1 MRKLFLSYPLGIQTP
16 SYGNK
21 DPFVLEST
29 KSLSCGDSCNQY
41 RVTFNN
47 HLGTHIDCPRHF
59 DDAGSTIEKY
69 PADFWFSD
77 KVWLLNLPAN
87 PGELINLEPYIK
99 GGLPEVEVLLI
110 RTGFYQYRGQR
121 TYWENNPG
129 LSVASCQLLRE
140 KFKNLK
146 IVGFDFISLSS
157 YQHRPEG
164 REAHK
169 ALLHSQFGK
178 KAVLII
184 EDMDLSDLEK
194 SPELIIVSPLRL
206 EGLDGAPVTVI
217 AEVI

>member
-1 MRKLFLSYPLGIQTP
+1 M
-16 SYGNK
+16 
-21 DPFVLEST
+21 
-29 KSLSCGDSCNQY
+29 
-41 RVTFNN
+41 
-47 HLGTHIDCPRHF
+47 
-59 DDAGSTIEKY
+59 
-69 PADFWFSD
+69 
-77 KVWLLNLPAN
+77 
-87 PGELINLEPYIK
+87 
-99 GGLPEVEVLLI
+99 
-110 RTGFYQYRGQR
+110 
-121 TYWENNPG
+121 
-129 LSVASCQLLRE
+129 
-140 KFKNLK
+140 K